1 VLNGI
6 PYLLVAVLAFWL
18 GWKASA
24 WWHKSAIKKAT
35 DVVGSAAQKPSKLAK
50 SFLDKMRNL
59 WSDKKDPNKKDRV

>member
-50 SFLDKMRNL
+50 SFLDKMKTY
-59 WSDKKDPNKKDRV
+59 WSNTSDPNKKGKV